1 MMRNTRQGWKEIGG
15 DRKEEEQENKEQ
27 WKQ

>member
-1 MMRNTRQGWKEIGG
+1 MKNIRQGWKEIEG
-15 DRKEEEQENKEQ
+15 DGKEEGKEGKEQ

>member
-15 DRKEEEQENKEQ
+15 NGKEREQEDKEQ

>member
-27 WKQ
+27 